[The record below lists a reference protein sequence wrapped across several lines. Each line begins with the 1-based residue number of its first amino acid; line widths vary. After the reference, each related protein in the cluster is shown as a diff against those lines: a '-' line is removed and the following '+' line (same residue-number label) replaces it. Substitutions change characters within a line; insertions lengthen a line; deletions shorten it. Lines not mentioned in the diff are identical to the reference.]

1 MGQEY
6 TKSQQGAQSATFAYP
21 RLPFV
26 PCEGLSQHVQ
36 VGAIRWQAPS
46 VCFKVQLCNKYQ
58 GSYDGFTK
66 TMSNQPRSPLS
77 MCRGW
82 RPWSSLCTHGSPVI
96 IWWLCISSSGETRKC
111 DLLSQIWP
119 WRARSVATQNN
130 RYLNQAIL
138 HLWTKFADFS
148 LNGWWVMVRTSSK
161 WGKFWLL
168 SKIWPWRS
176 RLISPKT
183 IGTLTKVFCI
193 FGSNLV
199 ILAGMGPELSRGQAS
214 DWYTDTRTHRQR
226 QREYPKAKTVL
237 G

>member
-1 MGQEY
+1 MCWDCETVG
-6 TKSQQGAQSATFAYP
+6 TVKQSRY
-21 RLPFV
+21 
-26 PCEGLSQHVQ
+26 
-36 VGAIRWQAPS
+36 I
-46 VCFKVQLCNKYQ
+46 
-58 GSYDGFTK
+58 
-66 TMSNQPRSPLS
+66 S

-96 IWWLCISSSGETRKC
+96 IRWLCISSSGETRKC

-119 WRARSVATQNN
+119 WRSSSVATQNN
-130 RYLNQAIL
+130 RYLNQTIL
-138 HLWTKFADFS
+138 HLWTKFGDLN
-148 LNGWWVMVRTSSK
+148 LNGWWLVVRTSSK

-199 ILAGMGPELSRGQAS
+199 ILAWMGPELSRGQAS
-214 DWYTDTRTHRQR
+214 DWYTDTQKQATTIPGGQNW
-226 QREYPKAKTVL
+226 PLVKKSTVMAWNPQSAQTMDIIWSFL
-237 G
+237 GALNWDFTEGWNRG